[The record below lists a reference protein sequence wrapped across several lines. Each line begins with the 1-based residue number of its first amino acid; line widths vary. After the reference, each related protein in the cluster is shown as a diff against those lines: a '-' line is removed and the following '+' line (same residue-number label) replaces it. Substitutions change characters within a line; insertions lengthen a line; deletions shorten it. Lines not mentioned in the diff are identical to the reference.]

1 MKSKYKIV
9 FLLLMATLLVPA
21 IFFFT
26 PDKNSSSIIVIVGVN
41 VIPMDKEQILR
52 NQTVIIEDGKIK
64 SILKNESAK
73 IATGTHTI
81 DGKGKYL
88 VPGFFDMHAHFF
100 YEQGDN
106 VNTCEAELKLMV
118 ANGLTTVRIECGDSV
133 YLEAKKNVRDKKWGG
148 PGLFVSSP
156 QFVGNW
162 PWPGKVFA
170 KVCKKPDE
178 AVEAVRKCKKEGYDE
193 IKITFM
199 VKRDVYDAI
208 IKTAKEENIKVT
220 GHVGP
225 LVKLPAALKA
235 KQQIEHMD
243 EFIDMLLP
251 DTSYNHGQSVS
262 DMNIWRKKAWNTVPA
277 LDESKIPDLVRSV
290 KEAGIYVTPT
300 NYFFFSSFADS
311 MTKDEYMQRED
322 FAYIPSK
329 IKEER
334 WKVREAYWKNPPP
347 PASRKRY
354 IDIRKKITHEL
365 SKAGVKLMAGSDS
378 PEWFLVQGFSIHDEL
393 ETFVKS
399 GLSPYSVLETVTK
412 NPASYLGII
421 KNKGTIE
428 VGKDSDLVLLDR
440 NPLENISNTRSVCG
454 VMVGKTWYSKNDLD
468 TLKREAKT
476 VLSM

>member
-1 MKSKYKIV
+1 MKKKHILFSCIIAVLMAV
-9 FLLLMATLLVPA
+9 FLLSATSTTSIVA
-21 IFFFT
+21 IV
-26 PDKNSSSIIVIVGVN
+26 DVN
-41 VIPMDKEQILR
+41 VIPMDKERLLT
-52 NQTVIIEDGKIK
+52 NQTVIIENGKIK
-64 SILKNESAK
+64 QIDKSEKVK
-73 IATGTHTI
+73 IPNNALLI
-81 DGKGKYL
+81 EGKGKYL

-100 YEQGDN
+100 YEQGEN
-106 VNTCEAELKLMV
+106 KNTCEAELKLML

-133 YLEAKKNVRDKKWGG
+133 YLEAKKNIREKKWGG
-148 PGLFVSSP
+148 PGLFISSP

-170 KVCKKPDE
+170 KICKTPEEAAAAVRQCKKQ
-178 AVEAVRKCKKEGYDE
+178 GYDE

-208 IKTAKEENIKVT
+208 IKTAKEEDIKVT

-225 LVKLPAALKA
+225 LVKLPAALAA

-262 DMNIWRKKAWNTVPA
+262 DMNIWRKKAWATVPH
-277 LDESKIPDLVRSV
+277 LDESKIPALVKSV
-290 KEAGIYVTPT
+290 KDAGIYVTPT

-311 MTKDEYMQRED
+311 MTKEQYTQRID
-322 FAYIPSK
+322 YGFIPSK

-334 WKVREAYWKNPPP
+334 WDIRERYWKNPPP

-354 IDIRKKITHEL
+354 VEIRKKITNEL

-378 PEWFLVQGFSIHDEL
+378 PEWFNVQGFSIHDEL
-393 ETFVKS
+393 DTFIKS
-399 GLSPYSVLETVTK
+399 GLSPYSALETATK
-412 NPASYLGII
+412 HPATYLGII

-428 VGKDSDLVLLDR
+428 VGKDSDLILLEK
-440 NPLENISNTRSVCG
+440 NPLDNISNTRSITG
-454 VMVGKTWYSKNDLD
+454 VMCGKTWYGKPQLVALLEDA
-468 TLKREAKT
+468 RA
-476 VLSM
+476 VLSQ